1 VTTVTAVG
9 LAVLD
14 LVFGVESRPDRGRKV
29 FASSLTE
36 VGGGPAANAAVT
48 VAALGGDARFAGR
61 IGTDSIGDLILD
73 DFGRWGVDSSRVRR
87 IPDAS
92 SPLSSVVLEADGER
106 TIVNYTDPRLHA
118 PDDVVTAGDIEG
130 ADTVLADLR
139 WPTGGLSALR
149 LASELGIPS
158 VLDFDETPGSSLT
171 AALTLPTYIVFSAPA
186 LAAVSGTTDPT
197 GGLIRM
203 ADQTEAWLAV
213 TLGARGTLWLDAGS
227 AVHAPSYPV
236 AAVDTLGAGDVY
248 HGAFALGVAE
258 GRPIPEIVMRAS
270 ATAALKCTRFGGR
283 DGIPSRDEVN
293 DFMKENPR

>member
-1 VTTVTAVG
+1 MTTVTTVG

-14 LVFGVESRPDRGRKV
+14 LVFGVETGPDRGRKV

-48 VAALGGDARFAGR
+48 VAALGGDARFVGR
-61 IGTDSIGDLILD
+61 IGTDSIGDVIIN
-73 DFGRWGVDSSRVRR
+73 DFTRWGVDSSRVRR
-87 IPDAS
+87 IPGVP
-92 SPLSSVVLEADGER
+92 SPVSSVVIEADGER

-118 PDDVVTAGDIEG
+118 DDDVVMARDIEG

-149 LASELGIPS
+149 VASDLGIPS
-158 VLDFDETPGSSLT
+158 VLDFDETPESGLT

-186 LAAVSGTTDPT
+186 LAAVSGIADPT
-197 GGLIRM
+197 EGLLRV
-203 ADQTEAWLAV
+203 ADETDAWLAV
-213 TLGARGTLWLDAGS
+213 TIGARGTLWLDDGA
-227 AVHAPSYPV
+227 AVHTPSHPV

-258 GRPIPEIVMRAS
+258 KRPLPEIILRAS

-283 DGIPSRDEVN
+283 EGIPSRDEV
-293 DFMKENPR
+293 DEFIK

>member
-1 VTTVTAVG
+1 MTTVTAVG

-14 LVFGVESRPDRGRKV
+14 LVFGVENRPDRGRKV
-29 FASSLTE
+29 FATSLTE

-87 IPDAS
+87 IPDVS
-92 SPLSSVVLEADGER
+92 SPISSVIVEADGER

-118 PDDVVTAGDIEG
+118 PDDVVTAGDIDG
-130 ADTVLADLR
+130 SDTVLADLR

-149 LASELGIPS
+149 LASKLGIPS
-158 VLDFDETPGSSLT
+158 VLDFDETPESGLT
-171 AALTLPTYIVFSAPA
+171 EALTLPTHVVFSAPA
-186 LAAVSGTTDPT
+186 LAAVSGTADPA
-197 GGLIRM
+197 GGLTRI
-203 ADQTEAWLAV
+203 ADRTDAWLAV
-213 TLGARGTLWLDAGS
+213 TLGARGTLWLDDGS
-227 AVHAPSYPV
+227 TIHTPSYPI
-236 AAVDTLGAGDVY
+236 AAIDTLGAGDVY

-258 GRPIPEIVMRAS
+258 GRPVSETVLRAS

-283 DGIPSRDEVN
+283 EGIPSRDEV
-293 DFMKENPR
+293 DEFMKENPR